1 MNASKASECV
11 SPALWCLE
19 TLCGISLCST
29 PPPPRPPQQFQG
41 PAEVILV
48 EECSE
53 ISPLD
58 DQ

>member
-1 MNASKASECV
+1 MNASKPSERI

-29 PPPPRPPQQFQG
+29 PSPSQQFQG
-41 PAEVILV
+41 PAEVVLV

-53 ISPLD
+53 GSPLD

>member
-1 MNASKASECV
+1 MNASKAFECV

-19 TLCGISLCST
+19 TLCSISLCST
-29 PPPPRPPQQFQG
+29 PPLLPPQQFQG
-41 PAEVILV
+41 PAEVIFA

-53 ISPLD
+53 SSPLD